1 MSEATKAKKATKA
14 NKQVKQVKQVKPV
27 KAVKPVKPVKTE
39 KKCEHKCEHKC
50 EKKCEHTCGASCS
63 CSNAKKLTPE
73 QKEAIY
79 RHILTPE
86 VRSVAAK
93 HKEELKN
100 ILRAFFCKANEFG
113 YNTLAVDRTIA
124 EVWNEYM
131 DEPVKV
137 DEADEAEEAEE
148 AEEPTQEATQEAPK
162 VAIRVIRVTK
172 KPNITNTNVW
182 RNPIAPWNL
191 ESLFGF

>member
-1 MSEATKAKKATKA
+1 MSDAKKATKA
-14 NKQVKQVKQVKPV
+14 NKQVKPV
-27 KAVKPVKPVKTE
+27 KAVKPVKQVKPVKAVKPE
-39 KKCEHKCEHKC
+39 KKCEHKC

-63 CSNAKKLTPE
+63 CSNVKKLTPAQE
-73 QKEAIY
+73 EAIY
-79 RHILTPE
+79 RRILTPE

-137 DEADEAEEAEE
+137 EPEQEEQEE
-148 AEEPTQEATQEAPK
+148 QEEATQEAPK
-162 VAIRVIRVTK
+162 VAIRVIRVTN